1 MGTKQRSGNQV
12 TVPFFIFPFPV
23 LFPRSSIP
31 FGCFGRYCED
41 KTSLF
46 SYDLWLMLRLG
57 IVQNDRVCSNVRHHR
72 APILLRVRFR
82 LTSTTFL
89 PHFLIFQHN
98 STKETVSNNAGE
110 DKYGIDCCYNSVN

>member
-1 MGTKQRSGNQV
+1 MKSLFHFSFSR
-12 TVPFFIFPFPV
+12 FPFSFPA
-23 LFPRSSIP
+23 PRSPFSVPREIP